1 MSESFAELF
10 EESLKTVDMK
20 PGAIVTGVVI
30 DIDNE
35 WVTVHAGL
43 KSEGVIP
50 RAQFNDA
57 SGECTLNIGDEV
69 QVALETVEDGF
80 GETKLSRE
88 KAKRAEAWKDLEAA
102 HEADEMV
109 KGVINGKVKGGF
121 TVDINTIRAFL
132 PGSLVDVRPVRETV
146 HLEGKELEFKVI
158 KLDQKRNNVV
168 VSRRAVMEEAN
179 SVERD
184 ALLESL
190 QEGMSVKGVVKNL
203 TDYGAFVDLGGV
215 DGLLH
220 ITDMA
225 WKRIKHPSEIVEVGQ
240 EIDVKILKFDRER
253 NRVSL
258 GLKQL
263 GEDPW
268 VAITGRY
275 PEGSRVKAR
284 ITNLTDYG
292 CFAELEEGVE
302 GLVHVSEMDWTNK
315 NVHPSKI
322 VQLGDEV
329 EVMVLDIDE
338 ERRRISLGIKQC
350 QQNPWDAFASTYSK
364 GAKISG
370 NIKSIT
376 DFGIFIGLEGNID
389 GLVHLSDI
397 SWNEAGEDAVRN
409 YKKGDEIETVILSI
423 DPERERISLGIK
435 QLEDDPFGNYV
446 AENDRGSIVS
456 GEVTEVDAK
465 TVLVTLAEEVQGV
478 LKASDI
484 SRDKVDDARTL
495 FKVGDS
501 VEAKIIA
508 VDRKNRGLAL
518 SIKAKDYE
526 DEQEA
531 VKSLKEQE
539 GEVTSPGTIG
549 DLIKAQMG
557 DS

>member
-50 RAQFNDA
+50 RAQFTDA
-57 SGECTLNIGDEV
+57 SGECSLSIGDEV

-88 KAKRAEAWKDLEAA
+88 KAKRAESWKELEAA
-102 HEADEMV
+102 YEADEV
-109 KGVINGKVKGGF
+109 VTGVINGKVKGGF

-132 PGSLVDVRPVRETV
+132 PGSLVDVRPVRETQ

-168 VSRRAVMEEAN
+168 VSRRAVMEAAN
-179 SVERD
+179 SVERE

-190 QEGMSVKGVVKNL
+190 QEGMSVKGIVKNL

-240 EIDVKILKFDRER
+240 EIEVKILKFDRER

-268 VAITGRY
+268 VEITGRY

-284 ITNLTDYG
+284 VTNLTDYG

-350 QQNPWDAFASTYSK
+350 QQNPWDAFAARYAK
-364 GAKISG
+364 GTRIAG
-370 NIKSIT
+370 TIKSIT

-397 SWNEAGEDAVRN
+397 SWNEAGEEAVRN

-446 AENDRGSIVS
+446 SEHDRGAIVS
-456 GEVTEVDAK
+456 GAVTAVDARSV
-465 TVLVTLAEEVQGV
+465 TVKLAEEVEGV

-484 SRDKVDDARTL
+484 SRDRVEDARSV
-495 FKVGDS
+495 FKVGDT
-501 VEAKIIA
+501 VEAKIVS
-508 VDRKNRGLAL
+508 VDRKNRGLGL

-531 VKSLKEQE
+531 VKSLKKSEQE
-539 GEVTSPGTIG
+539 VASPGTIG
-549 DLIKAQMG
+549 DLIKAQMN
-557 DS
+557 DK